1 MLAAGC
7 LSVPPASDAD
17 TQSETEAAASTST
30 SATTPPT
37 SSTTS
42 SSATSDPTT
51 GSSSTG
57 SSSLADSSS
66 GTTGDDGTIDVDG
79 ELIEVPPGWQGGVWF
94 DFSDAFLF
102 DADAYF
108 DDPFTFNNAPQSMF
122 ILRDP
127 FDAGLGV
134 ITVHSV
140 LELLPPNQFADHDF
154 FQVTGPTSG
163 PDALWQAV
171 DCRGW
176 NGIAAGYCLNAGSQG
191 GGDGIFVIAPDWQMS
206 LVETINNCNYL
217 GFDAVGAF
225 DGGLQATLFYGT
237 PDSTILHPMEEVLG
251 IGTQPRV
258 VLEDRRLAVIVNE
271 PDQQRLGLVEP
282 GTYDLTILRT
292 EMIPSEPI
300 ARQNLGA
307 LRIATGDVSALPG
320 VLYVLVQASE
330 LFEYDAA
337 GVGVRLAKT
346 VDDQGWRWASV
357 VIPESSHPLAID
369 ARPTFYIL
377 EGNRDL
383 DRDRVIWLQP
393 PPE

>member
-1 MLAAGC
+1 
-7 LSVPPASDAD
+7 
-17 TQSETEAAASTST
+17 
-30 SATTPPT
+30 
-37 SSTTS
+37 
-42 SSATSDPTT
+42 
-51 GSSSTG
+51 
-57 SSSLADSSS
+57 
-66 GTTGDDGTIDVDG
+66 
-79 ELIEVPPGWQGGVWF
+79 
-94 DFSDAFLF
+94 
-102 DADAYF
+102 
-108 DDPFTFNNAPQSMF
+108 
-122 ILRDP
+122 
-127 FDAGLGV
+127 
-134 ITVHSV
+134 
-140 LELLPPNQFADHDF
+140 
-154 FQVTGPTSG
+154 
-163 PDALWQAV
+163 
-171 DCRGW
+171 
-176 NGIAAGYCLNAGSQG
+176 
-191 GGDGIFVIAPDWQMS
+191 
-206 LVETINNCNYL
+206 
-217 GFDAVGAF
+217 
-225 DGGLQATLFYGT
+225 
-237 PDSTILHPMEEVLG
+237 
-251 IGTQPRV
+251 V

-377 EGNRDL
+377 EGNRDR